1 MSVTRRAQLVLGALF
16 GVVIAMTWS
25 WAAHAQTT
33 TAPTTSTTRVSTAT
47 TRAVTSTSRPAG
59 TTTTTSR
66 KAPPVRL
73 TFTASPAEGPGGTQ
87 VTISSVNQCRG
98 VGKFY
103 VLVSLGQT
111 RVGSGPGDRV
121 GNFRFNVTVPNIP
134 TGTYGFAATCLI
146 SRNGVDENAGIFVGP
161 DFTVTQVSGPPEPTT
176 PAANKSSSSNTPLLI
191 GLIAAV
197 VVAIA
202 ALIWALVL
210 RARHKKAAAAAGA
223 GIRPGAGPGA
233 GPGAPPPPGS
243 VA

>member
-1 MSVTRRAQLVLGALF
+1 MSVTRRAQVVLGALF
-16 GVVIAMTWS
+16 
-25 WAAHAQTT
+25 
-33 TAPTTSTTRVSTAT
+33 RV
-47 TRAVTSTSRPAG
+47 
-59 TTTTTSR
+59 
-66 KAPPVRL
+66 L
-73 TFTASPAEGPGGTQ
+73 
-87 VTISSVNQCRG
+87 
-98 VGKFY
+98 
-103 VLVSLGQT
+103 LGQT

-176 PAANKSSSSNTPLLI
+176 PAANKSSSSNTGLLI

-223 GIRPGAGPGA
+223 GTRPGT

>member
-25 WAAHAQTT
+25 WAAQAQTT
-33 TAPTTSTTRVSTAT
+33 TAPTTSTTRASTAT

-59 TTTTTSR
+59 TTTTTTR
-66 KAPPVRL
+66 KAPLRL
-73 TFTASPAEGPGGTQ
+73 TFTASPNEGPGGTQ

-98 VGKFY
+98 VGKFF

-161 DFTVTQVSGPPEPTT
+161 DFTVTQASGPPEPTT
-176 PAANKSSSSNTPLLI
+176 PDANKSSSSNTGLLI

-223 GIRPGAGPGA
+223 GTRPGT
-233 GPGAPPPPGS
+233 GPGAPPPGS